1 VKRTIDSTIDSG
13 GVRIAVR
20 EHSPSG
26 PDRPTVVLVHGYP
39 DRQDMWGPVVAA
51 LPTDRLHVVT
61 YDVRGAGRSDAPE
74 ELREYRTDRLVDDLA
89 AVLDAVEPDGRTGP
103 AVHLVGHDW
112 GSVQLWDAVG
122 VADRHPGLRDRLA
135 SFTSISGPSL
145 AHGAWLSRH
154 PHGRRLRLLRQ
165 LGHSWY
171 VYLFLVP
178 VLPELA
184 WRVLHRPLSRVIA
197 AKEGLGRGHWG
208 AGLGRDAVH
217 GLRLYRA
224 NVPAGIRRDLEPWRT
239 DVPVQVVRPT
249 RDAYLTGVILED
261 LDRIASDVRV
271 VEVDAGHWVAR
282 THPEVVAALVT
293 EHVDRTDGVTRA

>member
-1 VKRTIDSTIDSG
+1 MKRTTDSTVESH

-20 EHSPSG
+20 EHSPAG
-26 PDRPTVVLVHGYP
+26 RDRPTVVLVHGYP
-39 DRQDMWGPVVAA
+39 DRQDMWDPVVAA
-51 LPTDRLHVVT
+51 LPTERLHVVT
-61 YDVRGAGRSDAPE
+61 YDVRGAGRSDAPDG
-74 ELREYRTDRLVDDLA
+74 LREYRTDRLVDDLA
-89 AVLDAVEPDGRTGP
+89 AVLDAVEPDGRAEP

-145 AHGAWLSRH
+145 AHTAWLSRH
-154 PHGRRLRLLRQ
+154 PSGRRLRLLRQ

-184 WRVLHRPLSRVIA
+184 WRGLHRPLSRVIA
-197 AKEGLGRGHWG
+197 AKEGLGRGHWD
-208 AGLGRDAVH
+208 AGLGRDAAH
-217 GLRLYRA
+217 GVRLYRA
-224 NVPAGIRRDLEPWRT
+224 NVRAGLGRHLDEWRT
-239 DVPVQVVRPT
+239 DLPVQVVRPT
-249 RDAYLTGVILED
+249 RDAYLTDVLLED

-282 THPEVVAALVT
+282 THPERVAALVT
-293 EHVDRTDGVTRA
+293 EHVERAAGATAA